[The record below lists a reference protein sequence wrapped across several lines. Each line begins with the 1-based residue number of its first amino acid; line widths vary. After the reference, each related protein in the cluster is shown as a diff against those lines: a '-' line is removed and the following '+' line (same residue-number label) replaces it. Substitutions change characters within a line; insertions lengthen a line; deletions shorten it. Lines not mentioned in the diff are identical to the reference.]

1 LNIKKGAITAM
12 MKLMRKLTKQILWIV
27 IAAFIGTIIFA
38 WGMEFSSKNKKA
50 GVIATVNG
58 EDIQAAIFQQYY
70 DQALRQTEKE
80 KGEVDDQTAYQLRDD
95 VWNNMVNQVLLNEQ
109 MEKRK
114 IQVTDAELYDYLRRY
129 PPKELQEN
137 PAFKTKDGKFD
148 YQKYLQALSDPRVPW
163 KQVEDYIR
171 PNLELAK
178 LQQSIITMVRVTG
191 DETKQ
196 YFRDQ
201 NERIKV
207 DYLLVPSYQFQGGN
221 IQVSDNEISAYYQE
235 HKKDFEGDQ
244 GADLSYVMFEKKPD
258 QVDVEDAK
266 KRLLEI
272 KDDILAGE
280 DFGDM
285 AKDYSEDKASAV
297 NGGDLGWFKKG
308 MMVPA
313 FEEAAF
319 SLKPGEIS
327 DPIQTQFG
335 WHLIKVTDRKTEG
348 GVEEVKAS
356 HILLKVTPSEETL
369 AKIKGEADDFA
380 EKISKGDFSK
390 IAGESNLPVQETG
403 WFTPGSSIKGVG
415 KNSQVDEF
423 AFNNDVGK
431 ISDVLETVKGFYVFQ
446 IKARRPAGIAT
457 LDEVKPTIRQ
467 ILTKN
472 KADSLAY
479 EKAQLIYSQIKAGK
493 SLKVAAEQNN
503 ATYAEPAE
511 FTVSSPPAE
520 IKAAPEFIGKT
531 LSLSTVGEISPP
543 VETDLGAFII
553 QLASRSVPDDSV
565 YAAIKDS
572 LSYVV
577 LQKKQGQAYQDWF
590 SRIRKQ
596 ADIKDYRSSYYR
608 ESGE

>member
-1 LNIKKGAITAM
+1 M

-38 WGMEFSSKNKKA
+38 WGMEFSAKNKKA
-50 GVIATVNG
+50 GVIATVDG
-58 EDIQAAIFQQYY
+58 QDIQAIIFQQYY

-80 KGEVDDQTAYQLRDD
+80 KGEVDEQTSYQLREE
-95 VWNNMVNQVLLNEQ
+95 VWNNMVNQVLLNREI
-109 MEKRK
+109 ERRK
-114 IQVTDAELYDYLRRY
+114 IKVTDAELYEYLRRY

-171 PNLELAK
+171 PNLEMAK

-191 DETKQ
+191 DEVRQ
-196 YFRDQ
+196 YYLDQ
-201 NERIKV
+201 NEKIKV
-207 DYLLVPSYQFQGGN
+207 DYLLVPSYQFQTGN

-235 HKKDFEGDQ
+235 HKKDFDGDQ
-244 GADLSYVMFEKKPD
+244 AADLNYVLFEKKPSPAD
-258 QVDVEDAK
+258 EEETK
-266 KRLLEI
+266 KRIQEI

-280 DFGDM
+280 DFADM

-319 SLKPGEIS
+319 SLKPGEMS

-369 AKIKGEADDFA
+369 TKIKGEADDFA
-380 EKISKGDFSK
+380 EKASKGDLSR
-390 IAGESNLPVQETG
+390 IAGEDKLTVQETG
-403 WFTPGSSIKGVG
+403 WFTPGANIRGVG

-423 AFNNDVGK
+423 AFGNNVGK
-431 ISDVLETVKGFYVFQ
+431 VSDVFETAKGFYVFQ
-446 IKARRPAGIAT
+446 IKARRPAGTAT
-457 LDEVKPTIRQ
+457 LDEVKSTIKQ
-467 ILTKN
+467 ILTKD

-479 EKAQLIYSQIKAGK
+479 EKAQLIYSQIKTGK
-493 SLKVAAEQNN
+493 NLKTAAEQNN

-511 FTVSSPPAE
+511 FSAGSPPPE
-520 IKAAPEFIGKT
+520 IKNTPEFIGKA
-531 LSLSTVGEISPP
+531 LSLTSPGQVSPP
-543 VETDLGAFII
+543 VRTDLGAFII
-553 QLASRSVPDDSV
+553 QLVSRYVPNDSS
-565 YAAIKDS
+565 YAAVKDS
-572 LSYVV
+572 ISYVV

-590 SRIRKQ
+590 SRIKNQ
-596 ADIKDYRSSYYR
+596 ADIKDYRSSYYS

>member
-1 LNIKKGAITAM
+1 M

-27 IAAFIGTIIFA
+27 IAAFVGTIIFA
-38 WGMEFSSKNKKA
+38 WGMEFSAKNKKA

-58 EDIQAAIFQQYY
+58 EDIQALVFQQYY

-80 KGEVDDQTAYQLRDD
+80 KGDIDEQTSYQIRDE
-95 VWNNMVNQVLLNEQ
+95 VWNNMVNQVLLNREI
-109 MEKRK
+109 EKRGIK
-114 IQVTDAELYDYLRRY
+114 VTDAELYEYLRRY

-137 PAFKTKDGKFD
+137 PAFQTKDGKFD
-148 YQKYLQALSDPRVPW
+148 YQKYLQALNDPRVPW

-171 PNLELAK
+171 PNLQMAK
-178 LQQSIITMVRVTG
+178 LQQSIITMVRVTD

-196 YFRDQ
+196 YYLDQ
-201 NERIKV
+201 NEKIKV
-207 DYLLVPSYQFQGGN
+207 AYLLVPSFQFQGEN
-221 IQVSDNEISAYYQE
+221 IQVSDNEINAYYQE

-244 GADLSYVMFEKKPD
+244 AADLNYVMFEKKPSQAD
-258 QVDVEDAK
+258 EDETK
-266 KRLLEI
+266 KRIQEI

-280 DFGDM
+280 DFAEM

-308 MMVPA
+308 MMVLA

-327 DPIQTQFG
+327 DPVKTQFG
-335 WHLIKVTDRKTEG
+335 WHLIKVIDRKTEG
-348 GVEEVKAS
+348 GSVEVKAS

-369 AKIKGEADDFA
+369 AQIKGAADDFA
-380 EKISKGDFSK
+380 EKVSKNEFSK
-390 IAGESNLPVQETG
+390 TAEESDLPVQETG
-403 WFTPGSSIKGVG
+403 WFVPGANIRDVG

-431 ISDVLETVKGFYVFQ
+431 ASDIFETAKGFYIFQ
-446 IKARRPAGIAT
+446 IKAKRPAGLAT
-457 LDEVKPTIRQ
+457 LDEVKATIKQ
-467 ILTKN
+467 MLSKD
-472 KADSLAY
+472 KADSLAQ
-479 EKAQLIYSQIKAGK
+479 EKAQSIYSQIKAGK

-511 FTVSSPPAE
+511 FTVSSPPPE
-520 IKAAPEFIGKT
+520 IKAAPEFIGKAF
-531 LSLSTVGEISPP
+531 SLISSGQISSP
-543 VETDLGAFII
+543 VRTGLGSFII
-553 QLASRSVPDDSV
+553 QLVSRSVPSDSLF
-565 YAAIKDS
+565 AAAKDS
-572 LSYVV
+572 INYVV
-577 LQKKQGQAYQDWF
+577 LQKKQGQIYQDWF

-608 ESGE
+608 E

>member
-1 LNIKKGAITAM
+1 M

-38 WGMEFSSKNKKA
+38 WGMEFSAKNKKA
-50 GVIATVNG
+50 GIIATVNG
-58 EDIQAAIFQQYY
+58 EDIQALTFQQYY
-70 DQALRQTEKE
+70 DQALRQAEKD
-80 KGEVDDQTAYQLRDD
+80 KGEVDEQTSYQLRDE
-95 VWNNMVNQVLLNEQ
+95 VWNDMVNQVLLNHEIA
-109 MEKRK
+109 KRK
-114 IQVTDAELYDYLRRY
+114 IKITDSELYEYLRRY

-171 PNLELAK
+171 PNLQMAK
-178 LQQSIITMVRVTG
+178 LQQTIITMVRVTG

-196 YFRDQ
+196 YYLDQ
-201 NERIKV
+201 NEKIKV

-221 IQVSDNEISAYYQE
+221 IQVSDNEINAYYQE
-235 HKKDFEGDQ
+235 HKKDFESDQ
-244 GADLSYVMFEKKPD
+244 GAELSYVVFEKKASQAD
-258 QVDVEDAK
+258 EEDTK
-266 KRLLEI
+266 KRLQEI
-272 KDDILAGE
+272 KDDILGGE
-280 DFGDM
+280 DFAEM

-319 SLKPGEIS
+319 SLKPGEMS

-348 GVEEVKAS
+348 GVVEVKAS

-369 AKIKGEADDFA
+369 AKIKADADDFA
-380 EKISKGDFSK
+380 EKVSKGDFSG
-390 IAGESNLPVQETG
+390 IAGESNLPIQETG
-403 WFTPGSSIKGVG
+403 WFTPGTNIKGVG
-415 KNSQVDEF
+415 KDSQVDEF
-423 AFNNDVGK
+423 AFSNDVGK
-431 ISDVLETVKGFYVFQ
+431 VSDVLETARGFYIFQ
-446 IKARRPAGIAT
+446 VKAKRPAGIAT
-457 LDEVKPTIRQ
+457 LDEVKSTIKQ
-467 ILTKN
+467 ILTQD

-493 SLKVAAEQNN
+493 SLKAAAEQNN
-503 ATYAEPAE
+503 ATYTEPAE
-511 FTVSSPPAE
+511 FTAGSPLPE
-520 IKAAPEFIGKT
+520 IKGAPEFIGKA
-531 LSLSTVGEISPP
+531 LSLTSPGQISTP
-543 VETDLGAFII
+543 VRTDLGAFII
-553 QLASRSVPDDSV
+553 QLVSLSVPSDSL
-565 YAAIKDS
+565 YAAVKDS

-577 LQKKQGQAYQDWF
+577 LQKKQGQVYQDWF
-590 SRIRKQ
+590 SQIKKQ
-596 ADIKDYRSSYYR
+596 ADIKDYRSNYYR

>member
-1 LNIKKGAITAM
+1 M

-27 IAAFIGTIIFA
+27 IAAFVGTIIFA
-38 WGMEFSSKNKKA
+38 WGMEFSAKNKKA
-50 GVIATVNG
+50 GVIATVDG
-58 EDIQAAIFQQYY
+58 EDIQAIVFQQYY

-80 KGEVDDQTAYQLRDD
+80 KGEVDEQTSYQLRED
-95 VWNNMVNQVLLNEQ
+95 VWNNMVNQVLLNRE

-114 IQVTDAELYDYLRRY
+114 IKVTDAELYEYLRRY

-137 PAFKTKDGKFD
+137 PAFKTKDSKFD
-148 YQKYLQALSDPRVPW
+148 YQKYLQALNDPRVPW

-171 PNLELAK
+171 PNLQLAK
-178 LQQSIITMVRVTG
+178 LQQSIITMVRVTD

-196 YFRDQ
+196 YYWDQ
-201 NERIKV
+201 NEKIKV

-221 IQVSDNEISAYYQE
+221 IQVSDNEINAYYQE

-244 GADLSYVMFEKKPD
+244 GADLNYVGFEKKPSQAD
-258 QVDVEDAK
+258 EEETK
-266 KRLLEI
+266 KRIQEI

-280 DFGDM
+280 DFAEM

-327 DPIQTQFG
+327 DPVKTQFG

-348 GVEEVKAS
+348 GSEEVKTS

-369 AKIKGEADDFA
+369 TQIKGASDDFA
-380 EKISKGDFSK
+380 EKVNNNDFSK
-390 IAGESNLPVQETG
+390 TAGESNLPVQETG
-403 WFTPGSSIKGVG
+403 WFTPGANIRGVG

-431 ISDVLETVKGFYVFQ
+431 VSDVFETAKGFYIFQ
-446 IKARRPAGIAT
+446 IKAKRPAGLAT
-457 LDEVKPTIRQ
+457 LDEVKATIKQ
-467 ILTKN
+467 ILSKDKT
-472 KADSLAY
+472 DSLAY
-479 EKAQLIYSQIKAGK
+479 EKAQLIYSQIKTGK

-503 ATYAEPAE
+503 ATYVEPAE
-511 FTVSSPPAE
+511 FTVSSPPLE
-520 IKAAPEFIGKT
+520 IKTAPEFIGKAF
-531 LSLSTVGEISPP
+531 SLTSSGQISSPAR
-543 VETDLGAFII
+543 TNLGAFII
-553 QLASRSVPDDSV
+553 QLVSRSVPNDSLF
-565 YAAIKDS
+565 AAAKDS
-572 LSYVV
+572 ISYVV
-577 LQKKQGQAYQDWF
+577 LQKKQGQVYQDWF
-590 SRIRKQ
+590 SQIRKQ
-596 ADIKDYRSSYYR
+596 ADIQDYRSSYYR

>member
-1 LNIKKGAITAM
+1 M

-27 IAAFIGTIIFA
+27 IAAFVGTIIFA
-38 WGMEFSSKNKKA
+38 WGMEFSAKNKKA
-50 GVIATVNG
+50 GVIATVDG
-58 EDIQAAIFQQYY
+58 EDIQAIVFQQYY

-80 KGEVDDQTAYQLRDD
+80 KGEVDEQTSYQLRED
-95 VWNNMVNQVLLNEQ
+95 VWNNMVNQVLLNRE

-114 IQVTDAELYDYLRRY
+114 IKVTDAELYEYLRRY

-137 PAFKTKDGKFD
+137 PAFKTKDSKFD
-148 YQKYLQALSDPRVPW
+148 YQKYLQALNDPRVPW

-171 PNLELAK
+171 PNLQLAK
-178 LQQSIITMVRVTG
+178 LQQSIITMVRVTD

-196 YFRDQ
+196 YYWDQ
-201 NERIKV
+201 NEKIKV

-221 IQVSDNEISAYYQE
+221 IQVSDNEINAYYQE

-244 GADLSYVMFEKKPD
+244 GADLNYVGFEKKPSQAD
-258 QVDVEDAK
+258 EEETK
-266 KRLLEI
+266 KRIQEI

-280 DFGDM
+280 DFAEM

-327 DPIQTQFG
+327 DPVKTQFG

-348 GVEEVKAS
+348 GSEEVKTS

-369 AKIKGEADDFA
+369 TQIKGASDDFA
-380 EKISKGDFSK
+380 EKVNNNDFSK
-390 IAGESNLPVQETG
+390 TAGESNLPVQETG
-403 WFTPGSSIKGVG
+403 WFTPGANIRGVG

-431 ISDVLETVKGFYVFQ
+431 VSDVFETAKGFYIFQ
-446 IKARRPAGIAT
+446 IKAKRPAGLAT
-457 LDEVKPTIRQ
+457 LDEVKATIKQ
-467 ILTKN
+467 ILSKD

-479 EKAQLIYSQIKAGK
+479 EKAQLIYSQIKTGK

-503 ATYAEPAE
+503 ATYVEPAE
-511 FTVSSPPAE
+511 FTVSSPPLE
-520 IKAAPEFIGKT
+520 IKAAPEFIGKAF
-531 LSLSTVGEISPP
+531 SLTSSGQISSPAR
-543 VETDLGAFII
+543 TNLGAFII
-553 QLASRSVPDDSV
+553 QLVSRSVPNDSLF
-565 YAAIKDS
+565 AAAKDS
-572 LSYVV
+572 ISYVV
-577 LQKKQGQAYQDWF
+577 LQKKQGQVYQDWF
-590 SRIRKQ
+590 SQIRKQ

>member
-1 LNIKKGAITAM
+1 M

-27 IAAFIGTIIFA
+27 IAAFVGTIIFA
-38 WGMEFSSKNKKA
+38 WGMEFSAKNKKA
-50 GVIATVNG
+50 GVIATVDG
-58 EDIQAAIFQQYY
+58 EDIQAIVFQQYY

-80 KGEVDDQTAYQLRDD
+80 KGEVDEQTSYQLRED
-95 VWNNMVNQVLLNEQ
+95 VWNNMVNQVLLNRE

-114 IQVTDAELYDYLRRY
+114 IKVTDAELYEYLRRY

-137 PAFKTKDGKFD
+137 PAFKTKDSKFD
-148 YQKYLQALSDPRVPW
+148 YQKYLQALNDPRVPW

-171 PNLELAK
+171 PNLQLAK
-178 LQQSIITMVRVTG
+178 LQQSIITMVRVTD

-196 YFRDQ
+196 YYWDQ
-201 NERIKV
+201 NEKIKV

-221 IQVSDNEISAYYQE
+221 IQVSDNEINAYYQE

-244 GADLSYVMFEKKPD
+244 GADLNYVGFEKKPSQAD
-258 QVDVEDAK
+258 EEETK
-266 KRLLEI
+266 KRIQEI

-280 DFGDM
+280 DFAEM

-327 DPIQTQFG
+327 DPVKTQFG

-348 GVEEVKAS
+348 GSEEVKTS

-369 AKIKGEADDFA
+369 TQIKGASDDFA
-380 EKISKGDFSK
+380 EKVNNNDFSK
-390 IAGESNLPVQETG
+390 TAGESNLPVQETG
-403 WFTPGSSIKGVG
+403 WFTPGANIRGVG

-431 ISDVLETVKGFYVFQ
+431 VSDVFETAKGFYIFQ
-446 IKARRPAGIAT
+446 IKAKRPAGLAT
-457 LDEVKPTIRQ
+457 LDEVKATIKQ
-467 ILTKN
+467 ILSKD

-479 EKAQLIYSQIKAGK
+479 EKAQLIYSQIKTGK

-503 ATYAEPAE
+503 ATYVEPAE
-511 FTVSSPPAE
+511 FTVSSPPLE
-520 IKAAPEFIGKT
+520 IKAAPEFIGKAF
-531 LSLSTVGEISPP
+531 SLTSSGQISSPAR
-543 VETDLGAFII
+543 TNLGAFII
-553 QLASRSVPDDSV
+553 QLVSRSVPN
-565 YAAIKDS
+565 DS
-572 LSYVV
+572 LFAAARDSISYVV
-577 LQKKQGQAYQDWF
+577 LQKKQGQVYQDWF
-590 SRIRKQ
+590 SQIRKQ